1 MQRVVASCAAAM
13 AQTTNSCTDLVNLKI
28 EGVDITK
35 AAIVQ
40 AEATVLPPYPGA
52 PGIACWHAELKRES
66 HGKLEL
72 ARRVD
77 RGPD

>member
-52 PGIACWHAELKRES
+52 PGIAL
-66 HGKLEL
+66 L
-72 ARRVD
+72 ACGIKTRISRQT
-77 RGPD
+77 GTGAAC